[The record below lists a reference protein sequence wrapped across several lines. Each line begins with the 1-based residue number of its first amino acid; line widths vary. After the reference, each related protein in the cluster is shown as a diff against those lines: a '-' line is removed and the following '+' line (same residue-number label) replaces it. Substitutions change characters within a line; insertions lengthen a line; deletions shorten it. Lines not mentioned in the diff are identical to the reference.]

1 VNTSKFFLIF
11 TALALLSGCAKQA
24 NSGVGNYLRTHT
36 EIGNEWLEKK
46 QYRNAVREYKNV
58 LEFSAY
64 YTPALIGLAQ
74 VNIEVGK
81 EDEAI
86 SFLRSACDN
95 DFYNKEPF
103 LILAQFYMQL
113 NMYDKADELMTEA
126 LTYSPLVPEYYITH
140 GIVFEKMGLLS
151 QAAHQY
157 KKAIDINDELGVAY
171 NNLANV
177 LYQVKQYKLAKKYL
191 DLAINNDFDVNPKM
205 KESIEKA
212 FIFYKKQKKINSE
225 TVKK

>member
-1 VNTSKFFLIF
+1 VNTTKFFLIF
-11 TALALLSGCAKQA
+11 AVLALLSGCAKRVD
-24 NSGVGNYLRTHT
+24 SGIGGYLRAHT
-36 EIGNEWLEKK
+36 KLGNEWLEKK
-46 QYRNAVREYKNV
+46 QYRNAVREYKRV

-86 SFLRSACDN
+86 TFLRSACDN

-103 LILAQFYMQL
+103 LRLAQFYMQL
-113 NMYDKADELMTEA
+113 NLYDKADELMLEA
-126 LTYSPLVPEYYITH
+126 STYSPSVPEYYITH
-140 GIVFEKMGLLS
+140 GIIYEKMGLLS
-151 QAAHQY
+151 QAAQQY
-157 KKAIDINDELGVAY
+157 KKAIDIDDELGVAY

-191 DLAINNDFDVNPKM
+191 DLAIDNDFDVNPKM

-212 FIFYKKQKKINSE
+212 FTAYEEQKNAKPEEEKK
-225 TVKK
+225 